1 MGAGIEGAGTAGAG
15 TAGTRIVG
23 AGIAG
28 ARIAA
33 LLGALLICGCPPSAA
48 EGAQSAKLHVGL
60 DPARPGAGT
69 TMSFAFTIAAPGG
82 ALPAAL
88 TRLDVRLP
96 PGMGVDT
103 SGLATCTSAA
113 LAHGPRGCSRNARV
127 GAGSVKV
134 QVPLGNVVRPETAA
148 LTVFNGPRK
157 GGRTTLVFYAAGRVP
172 IATQLVFVG
181 VIVPGPQGDAI
192 EAAIPLIP
200 TLPNTPDAA
209 LTAMTSTLGTRLM
222 TYHRTVGHRRVRFT
236 PKGATLPGRC
246 PAGGFVFSAGFRFN
260 DGSTATAASTV
271 ACPRGQGRRQK
282 TG

>member
-1 MGAGIEGAGTAGAG
+1 MAGAK
-15 TAGTRIVG
+15 
-23 AGIAG
+23 
-28 ARIAA
+28 IAA
-33 LLGALLICGCPPSAA
+33 LLGALLLCGCSAPAA
-48 EGAQSAKLHVGL
+48 EGAQSATLHVGL
-60 DPARPGAGT
+60 DPERPGAGT

-113 LAHGPRGCSRNARV
+113 LAHGPRGCSHDARV
-127 GAGSVKV
+127 GTGSVTV
-134 QVPLGNVVRPETAA
+134 RVPLGNVVRPEIAA

-157 GGRTTLVFYAAGRVP
+157 GGRTTLLFYAAGRLP
-172 IATQLVFVG
+172 IATQIVFAG
-181 VIVPGPQGDAI
+181 VIVPGPLGQTI

-200 TLPNTPDAA
+200 TLPDTPDAA
-209 LTAMTSTLGTRLM
+209 LTAMTSTLGTRRM
-222 TYHRTVGHRRVRFT
+222 TYYRTAGGRRVRFT

-271 ACPRGQGRRQK
+271 ACAGRQGHRRK
-282 TG
+282 AG